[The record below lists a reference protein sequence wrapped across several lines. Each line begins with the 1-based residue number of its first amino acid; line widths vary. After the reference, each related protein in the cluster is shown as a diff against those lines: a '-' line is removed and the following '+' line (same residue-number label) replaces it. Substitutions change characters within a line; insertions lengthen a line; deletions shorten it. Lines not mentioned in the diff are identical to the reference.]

1 MRKLRRLKLG
11 SQCGRVIAAGE
22 GSRRTR
28 KERSE
33 IKEKCLGNYK
43 IGNSARSLGTV
54 VVGRVAVQLGDKNG
68 MVESATGASNHTRF
82 GKLILLVVSTWTSR
96 RELARCHA
104 DPQPRW
110 CWAFDRLDAA

>member
-33 IKEKCLGNYK
+33 IRGKCLGNYK
-43 IGNSARSLGTV
+43 IGNFARSLGAV
-54 VVGRVAVQLGDKNG
+54 VVGRVAVQLGNKNG

-82 GKLILLVVSTWTSR
+82 GKLMLLVVST
-96 RELARCHA
+96 
-104 DPQPRW
+104 
-110 CWAFDRLDAA
+110 